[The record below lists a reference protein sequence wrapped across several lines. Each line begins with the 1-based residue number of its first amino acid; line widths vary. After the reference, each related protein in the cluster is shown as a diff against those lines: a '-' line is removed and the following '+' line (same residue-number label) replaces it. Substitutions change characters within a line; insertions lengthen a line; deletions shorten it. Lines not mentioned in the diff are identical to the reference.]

1 MAEMFGGAIMKLK
14 RMIRYQ
20 VEIGSKMSEL
30 SAALMGAAFFLQAL
44 YFFLVK
50 DLSSCSVGEVV
61 LRLILPLVA
70 CAAWMILL
78 RLTPVSNAIIY
89 GVCAAVLCV
98 LLAVLGFYGNAMLAL
113 IGLIWYLACGAVA
126 VLICFGY
133 MPYRILLFFMLL
145 VSAVLRS
152 ILALGLYILPGNYW
166 NGLPEFAAV
175 FANLALL
182 CLPYMLRPIKR

>member
-89 GVCAAVLCV
+89 GVCAA
-98 LLAVLGFYGNAMLAL
+98 AVLGFYGNAMLAL

>member
-1 MAEMFGGAIMKLK
+1 MKLK
-14 RMIRYQ
+14 RVIRYQ

-50 DLSSCSVGEVV
+50 DLSSCSAGEVI

-70 CAAWMILL
+70 SAAWLVLL
-78 RLTPVSNAIIY
+78 RLTPVNNACLY
-89 GVCAAVLCV
+89 GVCAAVLCA
-98 LLAVLGFYGNAMLAL
+98 LLAILGFYGSTLFAL
-113 IGLIWYLACGAVA
+113 IGLIWYIACGAVA

-152 ILALGLYILPGNYW
+152 LVALGLYIFPGEYW
-166 NGLPEFAAV
+166 NGLPEFAAI

-182 CLPYMLRPIKR
+182 CLPYMLRPIKK